1 MVSAVHPG
9 PWIGVAAQAR
19 SVRLAAEPSRQRGTT
34 NDRLAEHFARGRPP
48 AQRRAGTVTELGRS
62 RQEVPSVMEERH
74 MVSIVQ
80 RTLKTCIP
88 YVGTGLHS
96 GCRVGMLVRPGEV
109 NTGVRFVRN
118 DVPTGRGIIPAL
130 WHHVTDT
137 RLGTI
142 IGNEFGV
149 SVSTI
154 EHLMAALHGCGI
166 DNAVV
171 EVDGPEVPIL
181 DGSAEPFVAMIERAG
196 IVHQEAKRWAILVQ
210 DTVEVSENDKF
221 VRLEPCPI
229 ARITAEIDFPDT
241 AVGRQRLSVVMT
253 EAVFKRELARART
266 FGFADQ
272 IEDLYERELALG
284 GSAQNAILVDGDTVV
299 NDEGLRFFDEFVRHK
314 ILDIIGDLSLAG
326 VPVIGHFHG
335 YKPGHALNQALLRK
349 LISNEHAWSY
359 VMLDEFEDVRGL
371 QRFSDALA
379 TTAHRVKKAWSRL
392 RVVA

>member
-1 MVSAVHPG
+1 M
-9 PWIGVAAQAR
+9 
-19 SVRLAAEPSRQRGTT
+19 
-34 NDRLAEHFARGRPP
+34 
-48 AQRRAGTVTELGRS
+48 TEE
-62 RQEVPSVMEERH
+62 QH
-74 MVSIVQ
+74 MASIVQ

-96 GCRVGMLVRPGEV
+96 GCRIGMLVRPSEV

-118 DVPTGRGIIPAL
+118 DVPTGRGVIPAL
-130 WHHVTDT
+130 WHQVVDT

-142 IGNEFGV
+142 IGNEFGI
-149 SVSTI
+149 SVSTV

-171 EVDGPEVPIL
+171 ELDGPEVPIL

-196 IVHQEAKRWAILVQ
+196 IVDQEAKRWAMLVEE
-210 DTVEVSENDKF
+210 TVEVRLDDKV

-229 ARITAEIDFPDT
+229 TRITAEIDFPDT
-241 AVGRQRLSVVMT
+241 AVGSQRLSTVVT
-253 EAVFKRELARART
+253 EPVFKRDLARART

-284 GSAQNAILVDGDTVV
+284 GSPQNAILIDGDVVV
-299 NDEGLRFFDEFVRHK
+299 NEEGLRFHDEFVRHK

-326 VPVIGHFHG
+326 VPVIGHFYG

-349 LISNEHAWSY
+349 FISNERAWSY
-359 VMLDEFEDVRGL
+359 VMLDEYENAPGL
-371 QRFSDALA
+371 RRLSDALA
-379 TTAHRVKKAWSRL
+379 TTATRVKKAWSRL

>member
-1 MVSAVHPG
+1 M
-9 PWIGVAAQAR
+9 
-19 SVRLAAEPSRQRGTT
+19 
-34 NDRLAEHFARGRPP
+34 
-48 AQRRAGTVTELGRS
+48 TEK
-62 RQEVPSVMEERH
+62 QH
-74 MVSIVQ
+74 MASIVQ

-96 GCRVGMLVRPGEV
+96 GCRIGMLVRPSEV
-109 NTGVRFVRN
+109 NTGVRFLRN
-118 DVPTGRGIIPAL
+118 DVPTGRGVIPAL
-130 WHHVTDT
+130 WHQVVDT

-142 IGNEFGV
+142 IGNEFGI
-149 SVSTI
+149 SVSTV

-171 EVDGPEVPIL
+171 ELDGPEVPIL

-196 IVHQEAKRWAILVQ
+196 IVDQEAKRWAMLVEE
-210 DTVEVSENDKF
+210 TVEVRLDDKV

-229 ARITAEIDFPDT
+229 TRITAEIDFPDT
-241 AVGRQRLSVVMT
+241 AVGTQRLSTVMT
-253 EAVFKRELARART
+253 EPVFKRDLARART

-284 GSAQNAILVDGDTVV
+284 GSPQNAILIDGDVVV
-299 NDEGLRFFDEFVRHK
+299 NEEGLRFHDEFVRHK

-326 VPVIGHFHG
+326 VPVIGHFYG

-349 LISNEHAWSY
+349 FISNEHAWSY
-359 VMLDEFEDVRGL
+359 VMLDEYENAPGL
-371 QRFSDALA
+371 RRLSDALA
-379 TTAHRVKKAWSRL
+379 TTATRVKKAWSRL

>member
-1 MVSAVHPG
+1 M
-9 PWIGVAAQAR
+9 
-19 SVRLAAEPSRQRGTT
+19 
-34 NDRLAEHFARGRPP
+34 
-48 AQRRAGTVTELGRS
+48 TEE
-62 RQEVPSVMEERH
+62 QH
-74 MVSIVQ
+74 MASIVQ

-96 GCRVGMLVRPGEV
+96 GCRVGMLVRPSEV

-118 DVPTGRGIIPAL
+118 DVPTGRGVIPAL
-130 WHHVTDT
+130 WHQVVDT

-142 IGNEFGV
+142 IGNEFGI
-149 SVSTI
+149 SVSTV

-171 EVDGPEVPIL
+171 ELDGPEVPIL

-196 IVHQEAKRWAILVQ
+196 IVDQEAKRWAMLVEE
-210 DTVEVSENDKF
+210 TVEVRIDDKV

-229 ARITAEIDFPDT
+229 TRITAEIDFPDT
-241 AVGRQRLSVVMT
+241 VVGSQRLSTVVT
-253 EAVFKRELARART
+253 EPVFKRDLSRART

-284 GSAQNAILVDGDTVV
+284 GSPQNAILIDGDVVV
-299 NDEGLRFFDEFVRHK
+299 NEEGLRFQDEFVRHK

-326 VPVIGHFHG
+326 VPVIGHFYG

-349 LISNEHAWSY
+349 FISNEHAWSY
-359 VMLDEFEDVRGL
+359 VMLDEYENAPGL
-371 QRFSDALA
+371 RRLSDAFA
-379 TTAHRVKKAWSRL
+379 TTANRMKKAWSRL

>member
-1 MVSAVHPG
+1 M
-9 PWIGVAAQAR
+9 
-19 SVRLAAEPSRQRGTT
+19 
-34 NDRLAEHFARGRPP
+34 
-48 AQRRAGTVTELGRS
+48 TEE
-62 RQEVPSVMEERH
+62 QH
-74 MVSIVQ
+74 MASIVQ

-96 GCRVGMLVRPGEV
+96 GCRVGMLVRPSEV

-118 DVPTGRGIIPAL
+118 DVPTGRGVIPAL
-130 WHHVTDT
+130 WHQVVDT

-142 IGNEFGV
+142 IGNEFGI
-149 SVSTI
+149 SVSTV

-166 DNAVV
+166 DNAMV
-171 EVDGPEVPIL
+171 ELDGPEVPIL

-196 IVHQEAKRWAILVQ
+196 IVDQEAKRWAMLVEE
-210 DTVEVSENDKF
+210 TVEVRIDDKV

-229 ARITAEIDFPDT
+229 TRITAEIDFPDT
-241 AVGRQRLSVVMT
+241 AVGSQRLSTVVT
-253 EAVFKRELARART
+253 EPVFKRDLARART

-284 GSAQNAILVDGDTVV
+284 GSPQNAILIDGDVVV
-299 NDEGLRFFDEFVRHK
+299 NEEGLRFHDEFVRHK

-326 VPVIGHFHG
+326 VPVIGHFYG

-349 LISNEHAWSY
+349 FISNEHAWSY
-359 VMLDEFEDVRGL
+359 VMLDEYENAPGL
-371 QRFSDALA
+371 RRLSDAFA
-379 TTAHRVKKAWSRL
+379 TTANRMKKAWSRL

>member
-1 MVSAVHPG
+1 M
-9 PWIGVAAQAR
+9 
-19 SVRLAAEPSRQRGTT
+19 
-34 NDRLAEHFARGRPP
+34 
-48 AQRRAGTVTELGRS
+48 TEE
-62 RQEVPSVMEERH
+62 QH
-74 MVSIVQ
+74 MASIVQ

-96 GCRVGMLVRPGEV
+96 GCRIGMLVRPSEV
-109 NTGVRFVRN
+109 NTGVRFLRN
-118 DVPTGRGIIPAL
+118 DVPTGRGVIPAL
-130 WHHVTDT
+130 WHQVVDT

-142 IGNEFGV
+142 IGNEFGI
-149 SVSTI
+149 SVSTV

-171 EVDGPEVPIL
+171 ELDGPEVPIL

-196 IVHQEAKRWAILVQ
+196 IIDQEAKRWAMLVEE
-210 DTVEVSENDKF
+210 TVEVRLDDKV

-229 ARITAEIDFPDT
+229 TRITAEIDFPDT
-241 AVGRQRLSVVMT
+241 AVGSQRLSTVMT
-253 EAVFKRELARART
+253 EPVFKRDLARART

-284 GSAQNAILVDGDTVV
+284 GSPQNAILIDGDVVV
-299 NDEGLRFFDEFVRHK
+299 NEEGLRFHDEFVRHK

-326 VPVIGHFHG
+326 VPVIGHFYG

-349 LISNEHAWSY
+349 FISNEHAWSY
-359 VMLDEFEDVRGL
+359 VMLDEYENAPGL
-371 QRFSDALA
+371 RRLSDALA
-379 TTAHRVKKAWSRL
+379 TTATRVKKAWSRL

>member
-1 MVSAVHPG
+1 
-9 PWIGVAAQAR
+9 
-19 SVRLAAEPSRQRGTT
+19 
-34 NDRLAEHFARGRPP
+34 
-48 AQRRAGTVTELGRS
+48 
-62 RQEVPSVMEERH
+62 

-96 GCRVGMLVRPGEV
+96 GCRIGMLVRPGEA

-118 DVPTGRGIIPAL
+118 DVPTGRGVIPAM
-130 WHHVTDT
+130 WHHVVDT

-142 IGNEFGV
+142 IGNEFGIT
-149 SVSTI
+149 VSTV
-154 EHLMAALHGCGI
+154 EHLTAALHGCGI
-166 DNAVV
+166 DNAVI
-171 EVDGPEVPIL
+171 ELDGPEVPIL

-196 IVHQEAKRWAILVQ
+196 VVDQQAKRWAMLVQ
-210 DTVEVSENDKF
+210 DTVEVCLDDKF

-241 AVGRQRLSVVMT
+241 AVGTQRLSTVLT
-253 EAVFKRELARART
+253 EPVFKRDLARART

-272 IEDLYERELALG
+272 IEELYERELALG
-284 GSAQNAILVDGDTVV
+284 GSPQNAILVDGDTVV
-299 NDEGLRFFDEFVRHK
+299 NDEGLRFHDEFVRHK
-314 ILDIIGDLSLAG
+314 ILDIIGDLALAG

-349 LISNEHAWSY
+349 FISNEQAWSY
-359 VMLDEFEDVRGL
+359 VMLDDFENVPGL
-371 QRFSDALA
+371 RRLSDALA
-379 TTAHRVKKAWSRL
+379 TTANRMKKAWSRL

>member
-1 MVSAVHPG
+1 MA
-9 PWIGVAAQAR
+9 
-19 SVRLAAEPSRQRGTT
+19 
-34 NDRLAEHFARGRPP
+34 
-48 AQRRAGTVTELGRS
+48 
-62 RQEVPSVMEERH
+62 
-74 MVSIVQ
+74 SIVQ

-88 YVGTGLHS
+88 YVGTALHS
-96 GCRVGMLVRPGEV
+96 GCRTGMLVRPGEI

-130 WHHVTDT
+130 WHHVVDT

-142 IGNEFGV
+142 IGNEFGI

-154 EHLMAALHGCGI
+154 EHLMAALQGCGI

-171 EVDGPEVPIL
+171 ELDGPEVPIL

-196 IVHQEAKRWAILVQ
+196 VIDQGAKRWAILVQ
-210 DTVEVSENDKF
+210 DTVEIRSEDKF

-241 AVGRQRLSVVMT
+241 AIGSQRLSVVMT
-253 EAVFKRELARART
+253 EAVFKRDLARART

-272 IEDLYERELALG
+272 IDELYEQELALG
-284 GSAQNAILVDGDTVV
+284 GSPGNAILVDGDTIV
-299 NDEGLRFFDEFVRHK
+299 NDEGLRFHDEFVRHK
-314 ILDIIGDLSLAG
+314 LLDIIGDLSLAG

-349 LISNEHAWSY
+349 FMSNEHAWSY
-359 VMLDEFEDVRGL
+359 VMLDEFEDVPGL
-371 QRFSDALA
+371 RRLSDALA
-379 TTAHRVKKAWSRL
+379 TTATHLKKAWSRL

>member
-1 MVSAVHPG
+1 M
-9 PWIGVAAQAR
+9 
-19 SVRLAAEPSRQRGTT
+19 
-34 NDRLAEHFARGRPP
+34 
-48 AQRRAGTVTELGRS
+48 TEE
-62 RQEVPSVMEERH
+62 QH
-74 MVSIVQ
+74 MASIVQ

-96 GCRVGMLVRPGEV
+96 GCRVGMLVRPSEV

-118 DVPTGRGIIPAL
+118 DVPTGRGVIPAL
-130 WHHVTDT
+130 WHQVVDT

-142 IGNEFGV
+142 IGNEFGI
-149 SVSTI
+149 SVSTV

-171 EVDGPEVPIL
+171 ELDGPEVPIL

-196 IVHQEAKRWAILVQ
+196 IVDQEAKRWAMLVEE
-210 DTVEVSENDKF
+210 TVEVRIDDKV

-229 ARITAEIDFPDT
+229 TRITAEIDFPDT
-241 AVGRQRLSVVMT
+241 VVGSQRLSTVVT
-253 EAVFKRELARART
+253 EPVFKRDLSRART

-284 GSAQNAILVDGDTVV
+284 GSPQNAILIDGDVVV
-299 NDEGLRFFDEFVRHK
+299 NEEGLRFQDEFVRHK

-326 VPVIGHFHG
+326 VPVIGHFYG
-335 YKPGHALNQALLRK
+335 YKPGHALNQACSLM
-349 LISNEHAWSY
+349 
-359 VMLDEFEDVRGL
+359 MLDEYENAPGL
-371 QRFSDALA
+371 RRLSDAFA
-379 TTAHRVKKAWSRL
+379 TTANRMKKAWSRL

>member
-1 MVSAVHPG
+1 M
-9 PWIGVAAQAR
+9 
-19 SVRLAAEPSRQRGTT
+19 
-34 NDRLAEHFARGRPP
+34 
-48 AQRRAGTVTELGRS
+48 TEE
-62 RQEVPSVMEERH
+62 QH
-74 MVSIVQ
+74 MASIVQ

-96 GCRVGMLVRPGEV
+96 GCRVGMLVRPSEV

-118 DVPTGRGIIPAL
+118 DVPTGRGVIPAL
-130 WHHVTDT
+130 WHQVVDT

-142 IGNEFGV
+142 IGNEFGI
-149 SVSTI
+149 SVSTV

-171 EVDGPEVPIL
+171 ELDGPEVPIL

-196 IVHQEAKRWAILVQ
+196 IVDQEAKRWAMLVEE
-210 DTVEVSENDKF
+210 TVEVRIDDKV
-221 VRLEPCPI
+221 VRPEPCPI
-229 ARITAEIDFPDT
+229 TRITAEIDFPDT
-241 AVGRQRLSVVMT
+241 VVGSQRLSTVVT
-253 EAVFKRELARART
+253 EPVFKRDLSRART

-284 GSAQNAILVDGDTVV
+284 GSPQNAILIDGDVVV
-299 NDEGLRFFDEFVRHK
+299 NEEGLRFQDEFVRHK

-326 VPVIGHFHG
+326 VPVIGHFYG

-349 LISNEHAWSY
+349 FISNEHAWSY
-359 VMLDEFEDVRGL
+359 VMLDEYENAPGL
-371 QRFSDALA
+371 RRLSDAFA
-379 TTAHRVKKAWSRL
+379 TTANRMKKAWSRL

>member
-1 MVSAVHPG
+1 M
-9 PWIGVAAQAR
+9 
-19 SVRLAAEPSRQRGTT
+19 
-34 NDRLAEHFARGRPP
+34 
-48 AQRRAGTVTELGRS
+48 TEE
-62 RQEVPSVMEERH
+62 QH
-74 MVSIVQ
+74 MASIVQ

-96 GCRVGMLVRPGEV
+96 GCRIGMLVRPSEV
-109 NTGVRFVRN
+109 NAGVRFVRN
-118 DVPTGRGIIPAL
+118 DVPTGRGVIPAL
-130 WHHVTDT
+130 WHQVVDT

-142 IGNEFGV
+142 IGNEFGI
-149 SVSTI
+149 SVSTV

-171 EVDGPEVPIL
+171 ELDGPEVPIL

-196 IVHQEAKRWAILVQ
+196 IVDQEAKRWAMLVEE
-210 DTVEVSENDKF
+210 TVEVRLDDKV

-229 ARITAEIDFPDT
+229 TRITAEIDFPDT
-241 AVGRQRLSVVMT
+241 AVGSQRLSTVMT
-253 EAVFKRELARART
+253 EPVFKRDLARART

-284 GSAQNAILVDGDTVV
+284 GSPQNAILIDGDVVV
-299 NDEGLRFFDEFVRHK
+299 NEEGLRFHDEFVRHK

-326 VPVIGHFHG
+326 VPVIGHFYG

-349 LISNEHAWSY
+349 FISNERAWSY
-359 VMLDEFEDVRGL
+359 VMLDEYENAPGL
-371 QRFSDALA
+371 RRLSDALA
-379 TTAHRVKKAWSRL
+379 TTATRVKKAWSRL

>member
-1 MVSAVHPG
+1 
-9 PWIGVAAQAR
+9 
-19 SVRLAAEPSRQRGTT
+19 
-34 NDRLAEHFARGRPP
+34 
-48 AQRRAGTVTELGRS
+48 
-62 RQEVPSVMEERH
+62 

-96 GCRVGMLVRPGEV
+96 GCRIGMLVRPGEI

-130 WHHVTDT
+130 WHHVVDT

-171 EVDGPEVPIL
+171 ELDGPEVPIL

-196 IVHQEAKRWAILVQ
+196 IVHQGAKRWAILVQ
-210 DTVEVSENDKF
+210 DTVEVSDDDKF

-229 ARITAEIDFPDT
+229 TRITAEIDFPDT

-253 EAVFKRELARART
+253 EPVFKRDLARART

-272 IEDLYERELALG
+272 IEGLYERELALG
-284 GSAQNAILVDGDTVV
+284 GTAQNAILVDGDTVV
-299 NDEGLRFFDEFVRHK
+299 NEEGLRFYDEFVRHK

-335 YKPGHALNQALLRK
+335 YKPGHALNQTLLRK
-349 LISNEHAWSY
+349 LMSTEHAWSY

-371 QRFSDALA
+371 QRLSDALA
-379 TTAHRVKKAWSRL
+379 TTAHRVRKAWSRL